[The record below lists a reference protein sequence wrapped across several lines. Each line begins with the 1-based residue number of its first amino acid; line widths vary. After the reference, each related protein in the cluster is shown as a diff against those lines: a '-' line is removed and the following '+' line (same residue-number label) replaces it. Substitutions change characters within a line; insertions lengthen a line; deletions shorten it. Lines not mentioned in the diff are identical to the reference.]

1 MQSNTLITLAF
12 AGLLVVPALPAEE
25 TNHWTFD
32 VSVYGLAPSM
42 SGNVAVKGVPADV
55 DVGFD
60 KIWDNLHSAGMGTVR
75 VGYDRWAVS
84 TDVIYM
90 DLQGTKGPFS
100 VGIQQWMVLPALEYR
115 LHRQITVFAGAED
128 NRLSLQ
134 LGGPT
139 RSQPV
144 RNARLVGSDCRR
156 AIKPAARKPLQP

>member
-1 MQSNTLITLAF
+1 MKLLLSLTLA
-12 AGLLVVPALPAEE
+12 AMAITPALRAEE

-42 SGNVAVKGVPADV
+42 SGNIAVKGVPADL

-75 VGYDRWAVS
+75 VGYDRWALS

-90 DLQGTKGPFS
+90 DLQGTKGPFT

-115 LHRQITVFAGAED
+115 LHRQITVFAGAE
-128 NRLSLQ
+128 
-134 LGGPT
+134 
-139 RSQPV
+139 
-144 RNARLVGSDCRR
+144 
-156 AIKPAARKPLQP
+156 